1 MLFRSYRNTRLSTDD
16 KLFEDIDSE
25 EMIDFDEEVDEE
37 GGFIINEASERLGM
51 SEEEEMEELIT
62 QE

>member
-1 MLFRSYRNTRLSTDD
+1 
-16 KLFEDIDSE
+16 
-25 EMIDFDEEVDEE
+25 MIDFDEEVDEE